1 MEGQG
6 LKIMSIAKIINN
18 LFQLY
23 NILILVRVF
32 LTWIPSIDW
41 GQQPLKTVREIT
53 DLYLDLFRKFI
64 PPINGIDFSPIVAI
78 IVLNILQGLVVG
90 TVAMYLG

>member
-23 NILILVRVF
+23 NILILLRVF
-32 LTWIPSIDW
+32 LTWIPNIDW

-53 DLYLDLFRKFI
+53 DLYLNIFRRFI
-64 PPINGIDFSPIVAI
+64 PPVNGIDFSPIIALF
-78 IVLNILQGLVVG
+78 VLYILQGLVVG
-90 TVAMYLG
+90 LVAMYLG